1 MRTQSYAKDED
12 DPEHNKVADES
23 RNEIANQQF
32 QNSLKISVNREWL
45 YFYELFDN
53 EDLFLSL
60 GKAGKVTMPSGLILN
75 TVIEEIEYEDEM
87 VNITFG
93 LGSNRLFDR
102 IYND

>member
-1 MRTQSYAKDED
+1 MRTKSYVD
-12 DPEHNKVADES
+12 DGSTTALDKIADES

-32 QNSLKISVNREWL
+32 QNSLKISVNRDWL
-45 YFYELFDN
+45 YFYELFHT

-60 GKAGKVTMPSGLILN
+60 GKAGKVTMPSGRILN

-102 IYND
+102 IYSD